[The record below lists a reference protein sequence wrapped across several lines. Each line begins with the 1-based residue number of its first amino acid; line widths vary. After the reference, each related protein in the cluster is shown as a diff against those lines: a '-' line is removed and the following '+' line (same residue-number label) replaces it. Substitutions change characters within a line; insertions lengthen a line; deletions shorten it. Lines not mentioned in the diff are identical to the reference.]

1 MAIADETNQGAQ
13 PAAQQTGA
21 TALARPLA
29 EMAARQRGEYQDSW
43 LGKMPEGG
51 PAEFVTKPMSMD
63 MDNFANAWNEPQT
76 NLKAPVPVDGV
87 AGAMPVAMQ
96 GPAADRAAS
105 YEGAWNEAAPAAA
118 GAGAGAPAG
127 ALPAALPAAAASST
141 PLPAGASVA
150 GSMASPS
157 ASVAAPAAAAT
168 PAAAANAPTKAPAA
182 EPAQFNPGA
191 TYDEVAGLG
200 GRGDGA

>member
-13 PAAQQTGA
+13 PVAQQTGA
-21 TALARPLA
+21 TAMARPLA

-51 PAEFVTKPMSMD
+51 SAEFVTKPMSMD

-105 YEGAWNEAAPAAA
+105 YEGAWNEVAPAA
-118 GAGAGAPAG
+118 AGAGAPAG
-127 ALPAALPAAAASST
+127 ALPAALPAAAASAT

-157 ASVAAPAAAAT
+157 ASAAAPAAAAT